1 VRHAVRTIDAIV
13 FDAYGTL
20 FDVHSVIARCE
31 AMFPGKGSALSQLWR
46 SKQLEYTWLRTLMQR
61 YERFDSVT
69 SAALRFACEALE
81 LECTDSARETLL
93 QEYLRLRPYPEVPTA
108 LAALAGHRRVIL
120 SNGSPDMLHPLV
132 SHNGMTHLF
141 DAVLSV
147 DSLRLYK
154 PDPRVYQSA
163 VDVLGI
169 ESSRIAFV
177 SSNFWDISG
186 ATHFGLRTFW
196 INRTGAPP
204 DHLGARPAAVLRAL
218 DELPSLL

>member
-1 VRHAVRTIDAIV
+1 MSATDAVI

-31 AMFPGKGSALSQLWR
+31 SMFPGKGSALSQLWR

-69 SAALRFACEALE
+69 AAALRFACEALG
-81 LECTDSARETLL
+81 LQCSDAARESLL
-93 QEYLRLRPYPEVPTA
+93 QEYLRLRPYPEVPGALTA
-108 LAALAGHRRVIL
+108 LAGRRRVIL
-120 SNGSPDMLHPLV
+120 SNGSPDMLQPLI
-132 SHNGMTHLF
+132 SHNGMTQLF

-147 DSLRLYK
+147 DSLRVYK

-163 VDVLGI
+163 ANILGI
-169 ESSRIAFV
+169 DASRIAFV

-186 ATHFGLRTFW
+186 ATHFGLRTYW
-196 INRTGAPP
+196 INRTGAAP
-204 DHLGARPAAVLRAL
+204 DDLGARPAAVLRTL
-218 DELPSLL
+218 DELPGMI